1 MTKKDKLLQ
10 RFCSQPKDF
19 TFSELR
25 TLLGNFKYE
34 EIRKGKTSGSRIAF
48 CHADSKHIIRLHRP
62 HPGNIL
68 KQYQMVQVYKEL
80 EKEGLL

>member
-1 MTKKDKLLQ
+1 MTKRDKLLQ
-10 RFCSQPKDF
+10 RFCSLPKDF

-25 TLLGNFKYE
+25 TLLGSFKYE
-34 EIRKGKTSGSRIAF
+34 EIRKGKTSGSRVAF
-48 CHADSKHIIRLHRP
+48 CHSASKHIIRLHRP
-62 HPGNIL
+62 HPGNNL